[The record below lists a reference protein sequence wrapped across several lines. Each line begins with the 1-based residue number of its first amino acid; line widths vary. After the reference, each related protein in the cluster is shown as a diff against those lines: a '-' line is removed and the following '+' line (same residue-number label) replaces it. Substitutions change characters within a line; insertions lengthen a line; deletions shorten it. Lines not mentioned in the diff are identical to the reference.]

1 MRITEYKTYEEA
13 RNNFTWDKI
22 WGIKFADGRSEQY
35 TFDEIS
41 SLTSQ
46 FANALEAEN
55 IQFGDRVAI
64 MLEPSLEFYVSLFG
78 TVKRGAVVVPCFTL
92 FGPEALQHRIQ
103 DSGAKLLI
111 TTEDKTSLVGDV
123 PIQRIITTG
132 SMFNKWIGDQSSK
145 YTRSQETSGNDVAI
159 IQYSS
164 GTTRKFPEGI
174 DHFHRSVALLA
185 PIFSGMGQ
193 RVVVWNFYG
202 LVPWYCRWLTFG
214 QVQGRDLAA
223 GARRI

>member
-1 MRITEYKTYEEA
+1 MKITEYKTYEEA
-13 RNNFTWDKI
+13 RQNFAWDKI
-22 WGIKFADGRSEQY
+22 WELFDGNREQFNIAHECIDRHVGRGTAVRIKFADGRSEQY

-103 DSGAKLLI
+103 D
-111 TTEDKTSLVGDV
+111 
-123 PIQRIITTG
+123 
-132 SMFNKWIGDQSSK
+132 
-145 YTRSQETSGNDVAI
+145 
-159 IQYSS
+159 
-164 GTTRKFPEGI
+164 
-174 DHFHRSVALLA
+174 
-185 PIFSGMGQ
+185 
-193 RVVVWNFYG
+193 
-202 LVPWYCRWLTFG
+202 
-214 QVQGRDLAA
+214 
-223 GARRI
+223 